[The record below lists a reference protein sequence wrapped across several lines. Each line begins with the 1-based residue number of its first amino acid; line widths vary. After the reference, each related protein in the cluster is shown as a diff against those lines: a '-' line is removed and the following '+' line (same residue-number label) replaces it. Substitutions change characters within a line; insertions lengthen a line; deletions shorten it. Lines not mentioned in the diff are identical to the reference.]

1 MKNKKATALFR
12 FMCMLVGSSMMA
24 VGVYFF
30 KIPNGFSTGG
40 VSVISTVLGKAIPN
54 AFVTPGTLITGI
66 NVLLLGV
73 GYLFVGRSF
82 GLRTVFCS
90 LLFSLET
97 LGLEKWIPL
106 DSPITNQPFLE
117 LVYAILLTSIGSSIL
132 FYVNSSSGGTDIVA
146 LILKKYTRLDTGK
159 ALLCTDFLIACSSFF
174 VFGVTAGLFSLL
186 GLFAKAFLIDSVIES
201 LSVCKCFLIVTEKPD
216 EINRHI
222 IEKMGHT
229 TTILDATG
237 GYSHETKPTLVTV
250 CRRIEGIRLRRAV
263 KEIDPK
269 AFVIILNSSE
279 ILGRGF
285 RSV

>member
-1 MKNKKATALFR
+1 MKNKTSAVIFR
-12 FMCMLVGSSMMA
+12 LCCMIVGSTMMA
-24 VGVYFF
+24 IGVYFF

-40 VSVISTVLGKAIPN
+40 VSGISTVLGKAIPN

-66 NVLLLGV
+66 NALLLLV
-73 GYLFVGRSF
+73 GYFFVGRSF

-97 LGLEKWIPL
+97 LGLERWIPL

-159 ALLCTDFLIACSSFF
+159 ALLCTDFLIACSAFF

-186 GLFAKAFLIDSVIES
+186 GLFAKAFLVDSVIES

-229 TTILDATG
+229 TTVLDATG

-263 KEIDPK
+263 KAIDPK

>member
-1 MKNKKATALFR
+1 MKNKTSAAIFRLF
-12 FMCMLVGSSMMA
+12 CMIVGSTMMA
-24 VGVYFF
+24 IGVYFF

-40 VSVISTVLGKAIPN
+40 VSGISTVLGKAIPN

-66 NVLLLGV
+66 NALLLLV
-73 GYLFVGRSF
+73 GYFFVGRNF
-82 GLRTVFCS
+82 GVRTVFCS

-97 LGLEKWIPL
+97 LGLERWIPL

-159 ALLCTDFLIACSSFF
+159 ALLCTDFLIACSAFF

-186 GLFAKAFLIDSVIES
+186 GLFAKAFLVDSVIES

-229 TTILDATG
+229 TTVLDATG

-263 KEIDPK
+263 KAIDPK

>member
-1 MKNKKATALFR
+1 MKNKTSAVIFRLF
-12 FMCMLVGSSMMA
+12 CMIVGSTMMA
-24 VGVYFF
+24 IGVYFF

-40 VSVISTVLGKAIPN
+40 VSGISTVLGKAIPN

-66 NVLLLGV
+66 NALLLLV
-73 GYLFVGRSF
+73 GYFFVGRSF
-82 GLRTVFCS
+82 GVRTVFCS

-97 LGLEKWIPL
+97 LGLERWIPL

-159 ALLCTDFLIACSSFF
+159 ALLCTDFLIACSAFF

-186 GLFAKAFLIDSVIES
+186 GLFAKAFLVDSVIES

-229 TTILDATG
+229 TTVLDATG

-263 KEIDPK
+263 KSIDPK

>member
-12 FMCMLVGSSMMA
+12 FVCMIVGSSMMA

-40 VSVISTVLGKAIPN
+40 VSGISTVLGKAIPN

-106 DSPITNQPFLE
+106 DSPLTNQPFLE

-186 GLFAKAFLIDSVIES
+186 GLFAKAFLVDSVIES

-216 EINRHI
+216 EISRHI

-229 TTILDATG
+229 TTVLDATG

>member
-1 MKNKKATALFR
+1 MKNKTSAAIFRLF
-12 FMCMLVGSSMMA
+12 CMIVGSTMMA
-24 VGVYFF
+24 IGVYFF

-40 VSVISTVLGKAIPN
+40 VSGISTVLGKAIPN

-66 NVLLLGV
+66 NALLLLV
-73 GYLFVGRSF
+73 GYFFVGRNF
-82 GLRTVFCS
+82 GVRTVFCS

-97 LGLEKWIPL
+97 LGLERWIPL

-159 ALLCTDFLIACSSFF
+159 ALLCTDFLIACSAFF

-186 GLFAKAFLIDSVIES
+186 GLFAKAFLVDSVIES

-216 EINRHI
+216 EISRHI

-229 TTILDATG
+229 TTVLDATG

-263 KEIDPK
+263 KAIDPK

>member
-12 FMCMLVGSSMMA
+12 FVCMLVGSSMMA

-40 VSVISTVLGKAIPN
+40 VSGISTVLGKAIPN

-106 DSPITNQPFLE
+106 DSPLTNQPFLE

-186 GLFAKAFLIDSVIES
+186 GLFAKAFLVDSVIES

-216 EINRHI
+216 EISRHI

-229 TTILDATG
+229 TTVLDATG

>member
-1 MKNKKATALFR
+1 MKNKTTTALFR
-12 FMCMLVGSSMMA
+12 LGCMIVGSTMMA
-24 VGVYFF
+24 IGVYFF

-40 VSVISTVLGKAIPN
+40 VSGIATVLGKAIPN
-54 AFVTPGTLITGI
+54 AYVTPGTLITGI
-66 NVLLLGV
+66 NLFLLLV
-73 GYLFVGRSF
+73 GYFFVGRSF

-106 DSPITNQPFLE
+106 DRPITDQPFLE

-132 FYVNSSSGGTDIVA
+132 FYVNSSSGGTDIAA

-186 GLFAKAFLIDSVIES
+186 GLFAKAFLVDSVIES

-229 TTILDATG
+229 TTVLDATG
-237 GYSHETKPTLVTV
+237 GYSHQTKPTLVTV

-263 KEIDPK
+263 KAIDPK

-279 ILGRGF
+279 IVGRGF
-285 RSV
+285 RGV

>member
-1 MKNKKATALFR
+1 MKNKTSAVIFRLF
-12 FMCMLVGSSMMA
+12 CMIVGSSMMA

-40 VSVISTVLGKAIPN
+40 VSGISTVLGKAIPN

-106 DSPITNQPFLE
+106 DSPLTNQPFLE

-186 GLFAKAFLIDSVIES
+186 GLFAKAFLVDSVIES

-216 EINRHI
+216 EISRHI

-229 TTILDATG
+229 TTVLDATG

>member
-12 FMCMLVGSSMMA
+12 FVCMLVGSSMMA

-40 VSVISTVLGKAIPN
+40 VSGISTVLGKAIPN

-106 DSPITNQPFLE
+106 DSPLTNQPFLE

-186 GLFAKAFLIDSVIES
+186 GLFAKAFLVDSVLES

-216 EINRHI
+216 EISRHI

-229 TTILDATG
+229 TTVLDATG

>member
-1 MKNKKATALFR
+1 MKNKTSAVIFRLF
-12 FMCMLVGSSMMA
+12 CMIVGSTMMA
-24 VGVYFF
+24 IGVYFF

-40 VSVISTVLGKAIPN
+40 VSGISTVLGKAIPN

-66 NVLLLGV
+66 NALLLLV
-73 GYLFVGRSF
+73 GYFFVGRSF
-82 GLRTVFCS
+82 GVRTVFCS

-97 LGLEKWIPL
+97 LGLERWIPL
-106 DSPITNQPFLE
+106 YSPITNQPFLE

-159 ALLCTDFLIACSSFF
+159 ALLCTDFLIACSAFF

-186 GLFAKAFLIDSVIES
+186 GLFAKAFLVDSVIES

-229 TTILDATG
+229 TTVLDATG

-263 KEIDPK
+263 KAIDPK

>member
-1 MKNKKATALFR
+1 MIL
-12 FMCMLVGSSMMA
+12 GSSMMA

-40 VSVISTVLGKAIPN
+40 VSGISTVLGKAIPN
-54 AFVTPGTLITGI
+54 EYITPGTLITAI
-66 NVLLLGV
+66 NTALLLIGFFAV
-73 GYLFVGRSF
+73 GKSF
-82 GLRTVFCS
+82 SLRTVFCS

-97 LGLEKWIPL
+97 LGFEKWIPL
-106 DSPITNQPFLE
+106 ERPITDQPFLE
-117 LVYAILLTSIGSSIL
+117 LVYAILLTAIGSSVL
-132 FYVNSSSGGTDIVA
+132 FYVNASSGGTDIVA

-174 VFGVTAGLFSLL
+174 VFGVTVGLFSLA
-186 GLFAKAFLIDSVIES
+186 GLFAKAFLVDSVIES
-201 LSVCKCFLIVTEKPD
+201 LSICKCFLIVTEKPD
-216 EINRHI
+216 EISRCI

-250 CRRIEGIRLRRAV
+250 CRRIEGVRLRRTV
-263 KEIDPK
+263 KEIDPH

-279 ILGRGF
+279 IVGRGF